1 VAPACPARDHGAKH
15 AQRREVERKQR
26 FAMLHAS
33 AGAAATESSLMPD
46 GTQVTAMPR
55 SATPPTVTRG
65 RRARP
70 PAVPGFATRLAI
82 LLDRLSWSRGDLAR
96 RAGVDKSV
104 ALRWASGAV
113 VPGEASLVALTAAV
127 REVVPGFARA
137 DWHLP
142 EAAFAARLAPPVEPA
157 PPPPRD
163 AFPLLRAALCDQPE
177 ATLRRY
183 TGTWLLLHASVQN
196 RDRLAIVGYLAQV
209 APRDGALRM
218 QAEGSVQGTWRAE
231 GPLVPMHRLLYLAL
245 EELGQGDSMA
255 FGVLWGAASGR
266 AMVMDGIAS
275 SAASSLRGPA
285 VATRMMALRLDDDP
299 APAWRE
305 DALRR
310 LARLNVTG
318 LEKQLPA
325 PLAAR
330 FTTSAPLGPRPMVMA
345 VPADSALAC
354 DDAEIA
360 AGLAPEGAAAIA
372 AARGLLGLR

>member
-1 VAPACPARDHGAKH
+1 
-15 AQRREVERKQR
+15 
-26 FAMLHAS
+26 
-33 AGAAATESSLMPD
+33 MPD
-46 GTQVTAMPR
+46 GTQLSAMPR
-55 SATPPTVTRG
+55 SAPPATPARG
-65 RRARP
+65 RRAQP
-70 PAVPGFATRLAI
+70 PALPGFAARLAI
-82 LLDRLSWSRGDLAR
+82 LLDRLNWSRGELAR

-142 EAAFAARLAPPVEPA
+142 EAAFAARLAPAEPAA
-157 PPPPRD
+157 PPPPG
-163 AFPLLRAALCDQPE
+163 AFPLLRAALCEQPE

-183 TGTWLLLHASVQN
+183 TGSWLLLHASVQN
-196 RDRLAIVGYLAQV
+196 RDRLAIVGYLAGV
-209 APRDGALRM
+209 APRDGALHMR
-218 QAEGSVQGTWRAE
+218 AEGSVQGTWRAE

-310 LARLNVTG
+310 LARLNLAG

-345 VPADSALAC
+345 VPAEQTLAC

-360 AGLAPEGAAAIA
+360 AGLAPDGAAAIA
-372 AARGLLGLR
+372 AARALLGLR